1 MSDKAILIDVDYCT
15 GCHSCEVACQ
25 QENDYPVGKCGI
37 VVTEHELETNDPDRL
52 MIYCVPWLTHF
63 CNLCAKR
70 TREGLLPSCV
80 KHCQA
85 RCLEFGDIKDLAAK
99 MQGQHKKVLCIP

>member
-37 VVTEHELETNDPDRL
+37 VITEHELETGDPDRL
-52 MIYCVPWLTHF
+52 MIYYVPWLTHF
-63 CNLCAKR
+63 CNLCVRR
-70 TREGLLPSCV
+70 TRNGQLPSCV

-85 RCLEFGDIKDLAAK
+85 RCLEFGEIDKLAAK
-99 MQGQHKKVLCIP
+99 MQGNSKKLLCIP